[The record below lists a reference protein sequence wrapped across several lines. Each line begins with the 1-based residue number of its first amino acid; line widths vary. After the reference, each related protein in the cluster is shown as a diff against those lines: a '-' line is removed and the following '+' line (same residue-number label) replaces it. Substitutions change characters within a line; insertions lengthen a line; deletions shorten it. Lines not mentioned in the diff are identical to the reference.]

1 MAASANMFYIA
12 IDYKNKASVKGA
24 ANNIDIKTHQLFSK
38 QLIRDYCT
46 EENLWGF
53 DIKLAFEEQLD
64 PICENNHNFNLY
76 LFK

>member
-12 IDYKNKASVKGA
+12 NDYKNKASVKGA
-24 ANNIDIKTHQLFSK
+24 ANNIGIKTHQLFSK
-38 QLIRDYCT
+38 QLVRDYCT

-64 PICENNHNFNLY
+64 HICENNHNFNLY